1 MKTVCGKRTDASSIT
16 DYCTEP
22 SWGAS
27 GALCRDHAF
36 PAFAD
41 AIEFITGT
49 CPHDVFYR
57 TANYGAGDYPE
68 ALLLHTDG
76 ESVVH
81 VSYDGSYESA
91 YLFAEPAEHEC
102 PNQAGFTPGW
112 EC

>member
-16 DYCTEP
+16 DYCT
-22 SWGAS
+22 
-27 GALCRDHAF
+27 
-36 PAFAD
+36 
-41 AIEFITGT
+41 
-49 CPHDVFYR
+49 DVFYR
-57 TANYGAGDYPE
+57 IANYGAGDYPE
-68 ALLLHTDG
+68 ALLLHTDN